1 LSVDSP
7 PSAARPGSSLP
18 PLEAPG
24 RAALKRAWNNQRLI
38 LIVLAVGGVLLIIVA
53 VALTE
58 RVTDSGH
65 VLRGVE
71 IGDINVSGMSEQ
83 EALAAIQQRATQL
96 DSTPIKVRAGATELA
111 VDPTALNLHV
121 DAAASVR
128 AAREAGRSHNP
139 INQLTGTVLRRFRSD
154 HIPFAVDVDPGR
166 FDAVL
171 DAWVA
176 QTGKGLVDGGLQ
188 FQGTQ
193 VIKIAPKSGIGIQ
206 RSQAKQQVLDALGR
220 GESDAGKLTI
230 GPTTPA
236 VDAKD
241 VDRAAR
247 VARGVLAAPIRITV
261 GTTPLLLSPEQVAPS
276 LQTEIVKSHLV
287 LKTDPLKLRAAFGQ
301 QLVPLE
307 TPPKDAGFAIN
318 GTAVSVVPAITGK
331 LVDIDSVGRQ
341 IARGKHV
348 VVARVGEV
356 QPART
361 TEWAQKLNITELVS
375 SFTTHYT
382 PGQPRVTNIHRAA
395 DTINGTIVPPGDTFS
410 LNAALG
416 QRTAAKGY
424 VAAPQIGADL
434 EDEDAIGGGV
444 SQVSTTVFNAT
455 FFGCYQDV
463 THTVHSLYLSR
474 YPMGRE
480 ATLQYPSIDNQW
492 KNDSASG
499 VLIRAFYSSGSITVA
514 YYGNKAGRTCTAEGP
529 HILQTIP
536 PETEYV
542 DDPSLPVGQTKVL
555 EHGQN
560 GYVVE
565 NFRIIKVPGQPDKR
579 ERYAE
584 HYSMTKTKIARGT
597 GGAPPAP
604 TTPTTAAAVPPP
616 G

>member
-1 LSVDSP
+1 
-7 PSAARPGSSLP
+7 
-18 PLEAPG
+18 
-24 RAALKRAWNNQRLI
+24 
-38 LIVLAVGGVLLIIVA
+38 
-53 VALTE
+53 
-58 RVTDSGH
+58 
-65 VLRGVE
+65 
-71 IGDINVSGMSEQ
+71 M
-83 EALAAIQQRATQL
+83 
-96 DSTPIKVRAGATELA
+96 
-111 VDPTALNLHV
+111 
-121 DAAASVR
+121 
-128 AAREAGRSHNP
+128 
-139 INQLTGTVLRRFRSD
+139 
-154 HIPFAVDVDPGR
+154 
-166 FDAVL
+166 
-171 DAWVA
+171 
-176 QTGKGLVDGGLQ
+176 
-188 FQGTQ
+188 
-193 VIKIAPKSGIGIQ
+193 IKIAPKSGIGIQ

-220 GESDAGKLTI
+220 GKSDAGMLTI

-236 VDAKD
+236 VGARD
-241 VDRAAR
+241 VTAPPAWPRGAGRAGP
-247 VARGVLAAPIRITV
+247 VTV

-276 LQTEIVKSHLV
+276 LQTEIVKSRLV
-287 LKTDPLKLRAAFGQ
+287 LRTDPLKLRAAFGQ

-348 VVARVGEV
+348 VVGRVNEV

-424 VAAPQIGADL
+424 VPAPQIGADL

-499 VLIRAFYSSGSITVA
+499 VLIHAFYSSGSITVA
-514 YYGNKAGRTCTAEGP
+514 YYGNKGGRTCTAEGP

-542 DDPSLPVGQTKVL
+542 DDPSLPAGQT
-555 EHGQN
+555 
-560 GYVVE
+560 
-565 NFRIIKVPGQPDKR
+565 RC
-579 ERYAE
+579 
-584 HYSMTKTKIARGT
+584 SSTARTATWSRTSGPSRCLVSPTSASGT
-597 GGAPPAP
+597 PS
-604 TTPTTAAAVPPP
+604 TTP
-616 G
+616 